1 MANQWVAGLLAGAA
15 MLAYAQPKTVLNPE
29 ALVNDWL
36 KRLNALA
43 DSTGDTSN
51 AVDRFAELYDPA
63 VLQFTG
69 PNENQLGPVTYSGIE
84 GIRKWADNFAK
95 TYSKSEVRIQVHTEK
110 VKTAGLLHV
119 TEPPWGGLSVS
130 VELTAFY
137 TMRENNK
144 GFMTPGAAFLE
155 FSEAGKVRRAR
166 IYLEKDETLEITK

>member
-1 MANQWVAGLLAGAA
+1 MAGASLGYSQA
-15 MLAYAQPKTVLNPE
+15 KTTLNPE
-29 ALVNDWL
+29 PLVNEWL

-43 DSTGDTSN
+43 DTTGDPTP

-84 GIRKWADNFAK
+84 GIRKWADNFAR
-95 TYSKSEVRIQVHTEK
+95 TYSKSEIRIQVHTEK

-119 TEPPWGGLSVS
+119 IEPPWGGLSVS

-137 TMRENNK
+137 TMRENHK
-144 GFMTPGAAFLE
+144 AFAAPGAVFLE
-155 FSEAGKVRRAR
+155 FSEAGKIRRAR

>member
-1 MANQWVAGLLAGAA
+1 MANQWVAGLLVGAA
-15 MLAYAQPKTVLNPE
+15 ILSYAQPKAGLNPD
-29 ALVNDWL
+29 ALVNEWL

-43 DSTGDTSN
+43 DSPGDA
-51 AVDRFAELYDPA
+51 AVDRFAELYDPM

-95 TYSKSEVRIQVHTEK
+95 AYSKSEIRIQVHTGK

-137 TMRENNK
+137 TMRNNHK

-155 FSEAGKVRRAR
+155 FSDAGKIRRAR

>member
-1 MANQWVAGLLAGAA
+1 MGLLAVAGAG
-15 MLAYAQPKTVLNPE
+15 LGYAQPKMSLNPE
-29 ALVNDWL
+29 PLVIEWL

-43 DSTGDTSN
+43 DTSGDPTS

-84 GIRKWADNFAK
+84 GIRKWADNFAR
-95 TYSKSEVRIQVHTEK
+95 TYSKSEIRVQVHTEK

-137 TMRENNK
+137 TMRESHK
-144 GFMTPGAAFLE
+144 AFMAPGAVFLE
-155 FSEAGKVRRAR
+155 FSEAGKIRRTR